1 MTECTRSPIAFSSLG
16 KRKVVADFAG
26 GTITSDGGV
35 LLLRQIERRLR
46 LIERMDAVL
55 PDPRNPNLIT
65 HSQVS
70 MLRQRIFAIA
80 LGQEDLNDHQTLRVD
95 PLLQL
100 ACERTVDADQ
110 PLASPPTL
118 CRLENRARRRP
129 LVEAAKV
136 LVEVFIE
143 SHKTAPQELILDF
156 DATDDSVHGHQVG
169 RFFHGYYD
177 EYCFL
182 PLYVFAGSQLL
193 VAYLRPADQDGAT
206 HAWAILSRLVKRFR
220 QVWPGV
226 KIIFRGDSGFCR
238 WKMLRWCERH
248 EVGYIVGLAKNA
260 RLEALARPLMQ
271 QAKTLIQDPQDRPR
285 VFGEFCY
292 AAGTWDKARRILAK
306 AEYLPAQRPDEK
318 AKENFRFLVTNLAE
332 APQPLYEQ
340 TYCQRGE
347 AENRIKEQQLGL
359 FADRT
364 SCHDFQANQLRVLL
378 SAAAYVLLE
387 HLRRTELAG
396 TELEKAQMSTL
407 RLKLLKIGGRVVV
420 SARRIVLHLASSF
433 PLQDLFH
440 RLAARL
446 MVPLSVT

>member
-1 MTECTRSPIAFSSLG
+1 MTECNRSPIAFSSLG

-46 LIERMDAVL
+46 LIERIDAAI
-55 PDPRNPNLIT
+55 PDPRNQFLIT

-100 ACERTVDADQ
+100 ACERKVDQDQ

-118 CRLENRARRRP
+118 CRLENRAMRPP

-136 LVEVFIE
+136 LVEAFVE
-143 SHKTAPQELILDF
+143 SHKTPPKELILDF
-156 DATDDSVHGHQVG
+156 DATNDSVHGHQVG

-206 HAWAILSRLVKRFR
+206 HAWAILSLLVKRFR

-238 WKMLRWCERH
+238 WKMLRWCDRH
-248 EVGYIVGLAKNA
+248 EVSYLVGLAKNS
-260 RLEALARPLMQ
+260 RLEALARPLMV
-271 QAKTLIQDPQDRPR
+271 QAQALVNDPKDRPR
-285 VFGEFCY
+285 VFGEFAY
-292 AAGTWDKARRILAK
+292 AAETWDKTRRILAK
-306 AEYLPAQRPDEK
+306 AEYLPGQSPDDE
-318 AKENFRFLVTNLAE
+318 AKENFRFLVTNLSAE
-332 APQPLYEQ
+332 AQPLYEQ

-364 SCHDFQANQLRVLL
+364 SCHDFEANQLRVLL
-378 SAAAYVLLE
+378 SAAAYVLIE

-396 TELEKAQMSTL
+396 TELEKAQVTTL
-407 RLKLLKIGGRVVV
+407 RLKLLKIGGRVLV

-433 PLQDLFH
+433 PLQALF
-440 RLAARL
+440 RQLAARL
-446 MVPLSVT
+446 MVPLTVP

>member
-1 MTECTRSPIAFSSLG
+1 
-16 KRKVVADFAG
+16 
-26 GTITSDGGV
+26 V

-46 LIERMDAVL
+46 LIERMDAAL
-55 PDPRNPNLIT
+55 PDPRNQFLIT

-100 ACERTVDADQ
+100 ACERTVARDQ

-118 CRLENRARRRP
+118 CRLENRAMRRP
-129 LVEAAKV
+129 LVEVAKV

-143 SHKTAPQELILDF
+143 SHQTPPKELILDF
-156 DATDDSVHGHQVG
+156 DATNDSVHGHQAG

-206 HAWAILSRLVKRFR
+206 HAWAILSLLVKRFR

-238 WKMLRWCERH
+238 WKMLRWCDRH
-248 EVGYIVGLAKNA
+248 DVSYLVGLAKNP
-260 RLEALARPLMQ
+260 RLEALARPLME
-271 QAKTLIQDPQDRPR
+271 QAKASVTTPQDRPR
-285 VFGEFCY
+285 VFGEFSY
-292 AAGTWDKARRILAK
+292 AAQTGDQTRRIIAK
-306 AEYLPAQRPDEK
+306 AESLPGQSPDDE
-318 AKENFRFLVTNLAE
+318 AKENFRFLVTNLSAE
-332 APQPLYEQ
+332 AQPLYEQ

-364 SCHDFQANQLRVLL
+364 SCHDFEANQLRVLL
-378 SAAAYVLLE
+378 SAAAYVLIE

-396 TELEKAQMSTL
+396 TELEKAQVSTL
-407 RLKLLKIGGRVVV
+407 RLKLLKIGGRVLV

-433 PLQDLFH
+433 PLQDLFR
-440 RLAARL
+440 RLAASL
-446 MVPLSVT
+446 VVPLTVT

>member
-16 KRKVVADFAG
+16 KRKVVADFDG

-46 LIERMDAVL
+46 LVERIDAAI
-55 PDPRNPNLIT
+55 PDPRNPFLIT

-100 ACERTVDADQ
+100 ACERKVDSDR

-118 CRLENRARRRP
+118 CRLENRAMRQP
-129 LVEAAKV
+129 LAEAAKV
-136 LVEVFIE
+136 LVEAFVE
-143 SHKTAPQELILDF
+143 SQKTPPKELILDF
-156 DATDDSVHGHQVG
+156 DATNDSVHGHQVG

-182 PLYVFAGSQLL
+182 PLYVFAGSQRL

-206 HAWAILSRLVKRFR
+206 HAWAILSLLVKRFR

-226 KIIFRGDSGFCR
+226 KIVFRGDSGFCR
-238 WKMLRWCERH
+238 WKMLRWCDRH
-248 EVGYIVGLAKNA
+248 EVSYLVGLAKNP
-260 RLEALARPLMQ
+260 RLEALAQPLME
-271 QAKTLIQDPQDRPR
+271 QAKALAVDPKDRPR

-292 AAGTWDKARRILAK
+292 AAATWDQARRILAK
-306 AEYLPAQRPDEK
+306 AEYLPARRPDEK
-318 AKENFRFLVTNLAE
+318 AKENFRFLVTNLSGDT
-332 APQPLYEQ
+332 QPLYEQ
-340 TYCQRGE
+340 TCCQRGQV
-347 AENRIKEQQLGL
+347 ENRIKEQQLGL

-364 SCHDFQANQLRVLL
+364 SCHNFEANQLRVLL
-378 SAAAYVLLE
+378 SAAAYVLIE
-387 HLRRTELAG
+387 HLRRTELVG
-396 TELEKAQMSTL
+396 TELEKAQVSTL
-407 RLKLLKIGGRVVV
+407 RLKLLKIGGRVLV

-433 PLQDLFH
+433 PLQDLFR

-446 MVPLSVT
+446 LVPARVT